1 MEWPFRSSPIQ
12 YPFTARFLN
21 GRLLYGSNGGIFF
34 DAYRMCVC
42 VRVFVC
48 VPCVRACT
56 CACVCVCVCMG
67 VEERKELRP
76 EGGWSMSLVRPAPQ
90 ISMHFHLSRDH

>member
-21 GRLLYGSNGGIFF
+21 GRLLYGSNGGNFF

-42 VRVFVC
+42 VR
-48 VPCVRACT
+48 
-56 CACVCVCVCMG
+56 ACVCVCAVCACVHM
-67 VEERKELRP
+67 R
-76 EGGWSMSLVRPAPQ
+76 MCVRVCVYGCGREKG
-90 ISMHFHLSRDH
+90 IKT